1 MLQCDVSIA
10 GLLTSL
16 KKSLP
21 NRVTVRV
28 AMLTRHTLD
37 PLGAV
42 VSLLLSHNLP
52 GYFNEFFATEPIK
65 RLNVLLIVTGATV

>member
-1 MLQCDVSIA
+1 
-10 GLLTSL
+10 
-16 KKSLP
+16 
-21 NRVTVRV
+21 
-28 AMLTRHTLD
+28 MLTRHTLD